1 MDILE
6 DVKQNLKKSNLAEIR
21 LCADESGVPYNTL
34 IRIKYNDVN
43 PRIETI
49 QPIFNYFKN
58 KQNP

>member
-1 MDILE
+1 MDILNS
-6 DVKQNLKKSNLAEIR
+6 VKQNLKQSNLAELRI
-21 LCADESGVPYNTL
+21 CADESGVPYNTL

-58 KQNP
+58 KQNA